1 MEPQAQGLRPY
12 RPGPWALVPGLG
24 LVVREVNTCGR
35 LRVFVTPDALAMLAM
50 SVARVAWMVGVARGG
65 IMLARRP

>member
-1 MEPQAQGLRPY
+1 
-12 RPGPWALVPGLG
+12 
-24 LVVREVNTCGR
+24 VVREVNTCGR

-65 IMLARRP
+65 IMMARRP